1 MLFAVPGTWKAENQQ
16 QERKAVGTGASSSSS
31 GKMNG
36 MRYAN
41 SPARIGLE
49 KAWTAESGEGRPGYG
64 VVVDGEVGRGV
75 LSGPCLCLFAGH
87 QAACTQES

>member
-64 VVVDGEVGRGV
+64 VWWTEGWGGV
-75 LSGPCLCLFAGH
+75 C
-87 QAACTQES
+87 

>member
-1 MLFAVPGTWKAENQQ
+1 M
-16 QERKAVGTGASSSSS
+16 GTGASSSSS
-31 GKMNG
+31 GKMDG

-64 VVVDGEVGRGV
+64 VLVDGEVGRGA
-75 LSGPCLCLFAGH
+75 LSGPCLASLLFAGH
-87 QAACTQES
+87 QAAACKRLTSPSG